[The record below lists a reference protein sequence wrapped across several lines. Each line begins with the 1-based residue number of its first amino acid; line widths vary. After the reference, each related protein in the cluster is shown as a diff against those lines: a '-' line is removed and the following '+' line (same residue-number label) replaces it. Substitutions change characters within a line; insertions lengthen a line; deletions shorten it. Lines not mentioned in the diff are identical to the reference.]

1 MKTPM
6 DKLTL
11 LRVEASGDVVS
22 FRESGNLWASVELTD
37 KASLFSKVGMGCG
50 R

>member
-22 FRESGNLWASVELTD
+22 FRESGNLWACLLYTSGAADEL
-37 KASLFSKVGMGCG
+37 
-50 R
+50 

>member
-22 FRESGNLWASVELTD
+22 FRESGNLWASVELQTRQ
-37 KASLFSKVGMGCG
+37 ASFPRWEWGCG